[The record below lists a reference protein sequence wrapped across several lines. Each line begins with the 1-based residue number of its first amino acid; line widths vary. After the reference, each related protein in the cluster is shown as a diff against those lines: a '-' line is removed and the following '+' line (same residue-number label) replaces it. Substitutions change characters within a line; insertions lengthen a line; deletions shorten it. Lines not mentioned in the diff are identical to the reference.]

1 MLLAVLTLFSG
12 VSYAQAG
19 EVTLSGDSGS
29 ASDFPDRYI
38 IQEGDT
44 LWDISRAFM
53 GDPYYWPQLWSL
65 NEYITNPHWIYP
77 GNEIVF
83 SMGSD
88 LEPPSMSFGS
98 IEAEGYTVPDSEIE
112 PETLAC
118 GPDLR
123 FEKSYPSQG
132 YSTPS
137 FLAQTAD
144 VEFLGSVEAAKTGSS
159 LLGAGDMVY
168 LKLDDPGAVAC
179 GDLVTLFT
187 QGDDVRHP
195 ESRRVRY
202 GNIWHVGAIARIVNV
217 DDQDRVTAEI
227 RNSYTAVHR
236 GDFVGPAFPI
246 DGEFPVD
253 APKGDLEGT
262 IIARTGQD
270 MYRLAAVGETVFIDL
285 GKDDGLREGSSY
297 YVVHHR
303 DEMVSMLEERDD
315 IPDQV
320 VGRVVLTRV
329 DDATSTGVVVDAS
342 SPIRVGDQ
350 VATTVQ

>member
-12 VSYAQAG
+12 VSFAQTG
-19 EVTLSGDSGS
+19 GVTLSGDSGS
-29 ASDFPDRYI
+29 ASAYPDRYI

-88 LEPPSMSFGS
+88 LEPPSMSFGGGDS
-98 IEAEGYTVPDSEIE
+98 EGYTAPDTEIE

-118 GPDLR
+118 GPDVR
-123 FEKSYPSQG
+123 FEKSYGSEH
-132 YSTPS
+132 YVTPA
-137 FLAQTAD
+137 FLAQADD
-144 VEFLGSVEAAKTGSS
+144 VEVWGSVQAAKSGSS
-159 LLGAGDMVY
+159 LLGPGDTIY
-168 LKLDDPGAVAC
+168 LDLDDPGAVAC
-179 GDLVTLFT
+179 GDLVALFT
-187 QGDDVRHP
+187 EGADVRHP

-202 GNIWHVGAIARIVNV
+202 GSVWQVGAIARIVNV
-217 DDQDRVTAEI
+217 DDEDRVTAVI
-227 RNSYTAVHR
+227 RNSYTEVHR
-236 GDFVGPAFPI
+236 GDMVGPAFPI
-246 DGEFPVD
+246 EGEFPVD
-253 APKGDLEGT
+253 SPKGDLEGT
-262 IIARTGQD
+262 IIARSGQD

-285 GKDDGLREGSSY
+285 GKDDGLREGNTF

-303 DEMVSMLEERDD
+303 DEMVSMLEEQEM

-342 SPIRVGDQ
+342 SPIRIGDQ
-350 VATTVQ
+350 VATAVQ